1 MLSDYLICV
10 SEEDLKLSVKLFEYL
25 KQSHDTEIHEMIEDI
40 ATLALDCI
48 YACNDSD
55 MYEKATCIVNS
66 IARDRNGRRSSA
78 VCTLLE
84 ELDRELEC
92 TKILNQYGVQIT
104 LNALRKN
111 KNDPDAAKQLLIQMA
126 RSLNKM

>member
-1 MLSDYLICV
+1 
-10 SEEDLKLSVKLFEYL
+10 
-25 KQSHDTEIHEMIEDI
+25 MIEDI

-48 YACNDSD
+48 YACDDPD
-55 MYEKATCIVNS
+55 MYAKATCIIDA
-66 IARDRNGRRSSA
+66 IAKDRDERRTSGGGGGECS
-78 VCTLLE
+78 LLE

-92 TKILNQYGVQIT
+92 TRILNKYEVKTT

-111 KNDPDAAKQLLIQMA
+111 KSDPEAAKQLLIQMA